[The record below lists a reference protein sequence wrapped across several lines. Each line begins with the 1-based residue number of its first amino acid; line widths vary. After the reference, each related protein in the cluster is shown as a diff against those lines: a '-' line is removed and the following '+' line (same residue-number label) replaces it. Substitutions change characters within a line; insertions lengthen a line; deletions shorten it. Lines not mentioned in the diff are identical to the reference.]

1 MTLTAKF
8 ASRDAAIGVVGLGYV
23 GLPLLIAYAKAGF
36 RAVGIDIDP
45 AKPAALLAGRSY
57 IKHIPGEEVAAALA
71 SGKLEA
77 TTDFAVIAGLD
88 AIILCVPT
96 PLDQHFEPDLSYVT
110 DTVDAVVPHL
120 KTGQVLSLEST
131 TYPGTTD
138 EEVVTRVEKAGFT
151 VGRDLH
157 VVYSPERE
165 DPGNPRFSASN
176 IPKVVGGSTPACL
189 EAGVALYEAAFETVV
204 PVSSCKV
211 AELTKLLENIYRAV
225 NIGLVN
231 ELKIAAD
238 RMGIDIWEVI
248 RAASTKPFGFTPFYP
263 GPGLGGHCIPI
274 DPFYLTWKAREYG
287 VHTRFIELAGE
298 INRAMPDYVIHRTME
313 ALNTRGKPV
322 KGSRILLLG
331 LAYKANVDDMRE
343 SPTFALLDG
352 FKRLGAE
359 VAFHDPH
366 VPVVGPTREHM
377 DWAGHRSLD
386 WTEDNLRA
394 QDCVVISTHHAAF
407 DLPQLAACAELI
419 IDTRNAMAAVATRPG
434 QVAKA

>member
-1 MTLTAKF
+1 MIDRLKSKNGAV
-8 ASRDAAIGVVGLGYV
+8 GVVGLGYV
-23 GLPLLIAYAKAGF
+23 GLPLLLAYAKAGF
-36 RAVGIDIDP
+36 RAVGIDIDA
-45 AKPAALLAGRSY
+45 AKPEALLAGRSY
-57 IKHIPGEEVAAALA
+57 IKHIPGAEVAEALA
-71 SGKLEA
+71 SGRLEA
-77 TTDFAVIAGLD
+77 TTDFSAIATLD
-88 AIILCVPT
+88 AVILCVPT
-96 PLDQHFEPDLSYVT
+96 PLDEHFEPDLSYVV
-110 DTVDAVVPHL
+110 DTVEAVVPHL
-120 KTGQVLSLEST
+120 KAGQVLSLEST

-151 VGRDLH
+151 VGKDIH

-165 DPGNPRFSASN
+165 DPGNPKFSATN
-176 IPKVVGGSTPACL
+176 IPKVVGGVTPACL
-189 EAGVALYEAAFETVV
+189 EAGVALYEAAFEQVV

-231 ELKIAAD
+231 ELKVAAD

-298 INRAMPDYVIHRTME
+298 INRGMPDYVIHRAME
-313 ALNTRGKPV
+313 ALNSRGKPV
-322 KGSRILLLG
+322 KGSKILLMG

-352 FKRLGAE
+352 FERLGAE
-359 VAFHDPH
+359 VSYYDPH

-377 DWAGHRSLD
+377 NRAGARSAE
-386 WTEDNLRA
+386 WSEETIRA

-407 DLPQLAACAELI
+407 DLVQLAAWSDLI
-419 IDTRNAMAAVATRPG
+419 IDTRNAMAAVETPPG
-434 QVAKA
+434 LVVKA

>member
-1 MTLTAKF
+1 MLDRLKSKQGAV
-8 ASRDAAIGVVGLGYV
+8 GVVGLGYV
-23 GLPLLIAYAKAGF
+23 GLPLLLAYAKAGF

-71 SGKLEA
+71 SGRLEA
-77 TTDFAVIAGLD
+77 TTDFAVISTLD

-96 PLDQHFEPDLSYVT
+96 PLDEHFEPDLSYVT

-120 KTGQVLSLEST
+120 KAGQVLSLEST

-151 VGRDLH
+151 VGTDLH

-165 DPGNPRFSASN
+165 DPGNPKFSATN
-176 IPKVVGGSTPACL
+176 IPKVVGGITPACL
-189 EAGVALYEAAFETVV
+189 AAGVALYEAAFDKIV

-298 INRAMPDYVIHRTME
+298 VNRAMPDYVIHRTME
-313 ALNTRGKPV
+313 ALNSRGKPV
-322 KGSRILLLG
+322 KGSKILLLG

-359 VAFHDPH
+359 LAYHDPH

-386 WTEDNLRA
+386 WTAENLSA
-394 QDCVVISTHHAAF
+394 QDCIVISTHHAAF
-407 DLPQLAACAELI
+407 DLDQLAACADLI
-419 IDTRNAMAAVATRPG
+419 IDTRNAMAATATRDG
-434 QVAKA
+434 QVVKA

>member
-1 MTLTAKF
+1 MLDRLKSKQGAV
-8 ASRDAAIGVVGLGYV
+8 GVVGLGYV
-23 GLPLLIAYAKAGF
+23 GLPLLLAYAKAGF

-77 TTDFAVIAGLD
+77 TTDFAVISTLD

-96 PLDQHFEPDLSYVT
+96 PLDEHFEPDLSYVT

-120 KTGQVLSLEST
+120 KAGQVLSLEST

-151 VGRDLH
+151 VGTDLH

-165 DPGNPRFSASN
+165 DPGNPKFSATN
-176 IPKVVGGSTPACL
+176 IPKVVGGVTPACL
-189 EAGVALYEAAFETVV
+189 AAGVALYEAAFEKIV

-248 RAASTKPFGFTPFYP
+248 RAASTKPFGFTAFYP

-313 ALNTRGKPV
+313 ALNSRGKPV

-359 VAFHDPH
+359 LAYHDPH

-386 WTEDNLRA
+386 WTAENLSA
-394 QDCVVISTHHAAF
+394 QDCIVISTHHAAF
-407 DLPQLAACAELI
+407 DLDQLAACADLI
-419 IDTRNAMAAVATRPG
+419 IDTRNAMAATATRDG
-434 QVAKA
+434 QVVKA

>member
-1 MTLTAKF
+1 MSLQQKF
-8 ASRDAAIGVVGLGYV
+8 ADRSAAIGVVGLGYV
-23 GLPLLIAYAKAGF
+23 GLPLLLAYAKAGF
-36 RAVGIDIDP
+36 RAVGIDIDVS
-45 AKPAALLAGRSY
+45 KPEALLAGRSY
-57 IKHIPGEEVAAALA
+57 IKHIPGEHVAEALA
-71 SGKLEA
+71 SGRLEA
-77 TTDFAVIAGLD
+77 TTDFAIIGSLD

-96 PLDQHFEPDLSYVT
+96 PLDEHFEPDLSYVV
-110 DTVDAVVPHL
+110 DTVEAVVPHL
-120 KTGQVLSLEST
+120 KAGQVLSLEST

-151 VGRDLH
+151 VGKDAY

-165 DPGNPRFSASN
+165 DPGNTKFSATN
-176 IPKVVGGSTPACL
+176 IPKVVGGVTPECL
-189 EAGVALYEAAFETVV
+189 AAGVALYEAAFEQVV

-248 RAASTKPFGFTPFYP
+248 RAASTKPFGFTAFYP

-298 INRAMPDYVIHRTME
+298 INRGMPDYVVHRAME
-313 ALNTRGKPV
+313 ALNSRGKPV
-322 KGSRILLLG
+322 KGSKVLLLG

-359 VAFHDPH
+359 VSYYDPH

-377 DWAGHRSLD
+377 NWAGVRSVE
-386 WTEDNLRA
+386 WSEEVLRA

-407 DLPQLAACAELI
+407 DLTQLAAWSDLI
-419 IDTRNAMAAVATRPG
+419 IDTRNAMASVPTPDG
-434 QVAKA
+434 LVVKA

>member
-23 GLPLLIAYAKAGF
+23 GLPLLLAYAKAGF

-57 IKHIPGEEVAAALA
+57 IKHIPGAEVAAALA

-138 EEVVTRVEKAGFT
+138 EEVVSRVEKAGFT

-386 WTEDNLRA
+386 WTPENLRV
-394 QDCVVISTHHAAF
+394 QDCIVISTHHAAF
-407 DLPQLAACAELI
+407 DLDQLAACADLI
-419 IDTRNAMAAVATRPG
+419 IDTRNALAATPTRAG
-434 QVAKA
+434 QVVKA

>member
-1 MTLTAKF
+1 MLEKLK
-8 ASRDAAIGVVGLGYV
+8 SKQGSVGVVGLGYV
-23 GLPLLIAYAKAGF
+23 GLPLLLAYAKAGF

-45 AKPAALLAGRSY
+45 GKPEALLAGRSY
-57 IKHIPGEEVAAALA
+57 IKHIPGEHVSEALA
-71 SGKLEA
+71 SGRLEA
-77 TTDFAVIAGLD
+77 TTDFSIIKTLD

-96 PLDQHFEPDLSYVT
+96 PLDEHFEPDLSYVVN
-110 DTVDAVVPHL
+110 TVEAVVPHL
-120 KTGQVLSLEST
+120 KAGQVLSLEST

-138 EEVVTRVEKAGFT
+138 EEVVTRVEKAGFK
-151 VGRDLH
+151 VGTEIH

-165 DPGNPRFSASN
+165 DPGNTKFSATN
-176 IPKVVGGSTPACL
+176 IPKVVGGITPACL
-189 EAGVALYEAAFETVV
+189 EAGVALYEAAFEQVV

-231 ELKIAAD
+231 ELKVAAD
-238 RMGIDIWEVI
+238 KMGIDIWEVI
-248 RAASTKPFGFTPFYP
+248 RAASTKPFGFTAFYP

-298 INRAMPDYVIHRTME
+298 INRSMPNYVVHRTME
-313 ALNTRGKPV
+313 ALNSRGKPV
-322 KGSRILLLG
+322 KGSRILLMG

-352 FKRLGAE
+352 FKSLGAE
-359 VAFHDPH
+359 VSFYDPH

-377 DWAGHRSLD
+377 NWAGARSIE
-386 WTEDNLRA
+386 WSEETIRS
-394 QDCVVISTHHAAF
+394 QDCIVISTHHAAF
-407 DLPQLAACAELI
+407 DLGQLAAWSDLI
-419 IDTRNAMAAVATRPG
+419 IDTRNAMASIDTPEGLVI
-434 QVAKA
+434 KA